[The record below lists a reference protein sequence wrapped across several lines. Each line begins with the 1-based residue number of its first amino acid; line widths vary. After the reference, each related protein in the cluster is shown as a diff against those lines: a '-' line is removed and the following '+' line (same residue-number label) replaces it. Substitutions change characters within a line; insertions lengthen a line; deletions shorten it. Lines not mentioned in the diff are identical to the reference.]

1 MAARTTGEPPRAPG
15 FWRELFA
22 VAASDRISLVAA
34 GCAFYA
40 MLALFPALSLC
51 ISFYGIWFDPGTVEP
66 QLEVMHRLLPETGYQ
81 LIAARVR
88 ELVAMPR
95 DTLGRGALV
104 GAAVALWSASAGIR
118 GLLGALNM
126 VQGATEERGALRF
139 YATALL
145 LTLGGV
151 LAVTVGLVL
160 LVALPAV
167 LALFEFLPRQALIL
181 RGASMLVLLVS
192 VLLAIG
198 LLYRFGPARPP
209 PYWRLFSP
217 GALLATLLWLVASTL
232 FSLYVSGFA
241 AYDATYGALGAAVG
255 LLTWLYVSV
264 YLILLG
270 AELDAALAR
279 RRGPVQPGPAQAR

>member
-1 MAARTTGEPPRAPG
+1 MTAVQTDAAGSPPG
-15 FWRELFA
+15 FWRNLFA

-66 QLEVMHRLLPETGYQ
+66 QLEVLHKLMPETGYQ

-95 DTLGRGALV
+95 QTLGL
-104 GAAVALWSASAGIR
+104 GAALGAGIALWSASAGIR
-118 GLLGALNM
+118 GLLGALNLA
-126 VQGATEERGALRF
+126 QGATEARGALRF
-139 YATALL
+139 YVTALL

-160 LVALPAV
+160 LVALPAL
-167 LALFEFLPRQALIL
+167 LALLDFVPRQALIL
-181 RGASMLVLLVS
+181 RGASLLVLLVA

-217 GALLATLLWLVASTL
+217 GALLATFLWLVASSL
-232 FSLYVSGFA
+232 FSLYVSNFA
-241 AYDATYGALGAAVG
+241 VHDATYGALGAAVG
-255 LLTWLYVSV
+255 LLTWLYVTV

-279 RRGPVQPGPAQAR
+279 RRASA